1 MHGRIWVVDWSGDQ
15 ISALWLLLLG
25 VPVSLDVTW
34 KVSVSGVVNILK
46 REVIV
51 WLVELVQSVMVV
63 LNVVLNTITIFVI
76 DGSAI
81 SVFGILPFFVV
92 EILETSLKSNQI
104 LRTVDIQLE
113 KLELLL
119 MISSTGHTNEGDN
132 SKVLHDFYVF

>member
-1 MHGRIWVVDWSGDQ
+1 M
-15 ISALWLLLLG
+15 LG

-63 LNVVLNTITIFVI
+63 GYVVLNTITILVI
-76 DGSAI
+76 DGGAI

-92 EILETSLKSNQI
+92 EILNSSLKSNQI
-104 LRTVDIQLE
+104 LRTVDI
-113 KLELLL
+113 
-119 MISSTGHTNEGDN
+119 
-132 SKVLHDFYVF
+132 